1 LGPSMA
7 RSRNAATSAP
17 ERSRAVR
24 RAITT
29 ISDCPDNPA
38 RECRNHS
45 LIRRFTRLRTTALP
59 TRLLT
64 VTPNRCRFS
73 VDFSVSELIFD
84 AVTTTKLPKT
94 RRFPDLT
101 TRLKSWVRKM
111 RSARRKRPVFE
122 STDLLRGNAS
132 CEALAALRAAPLENR
147 ASRACLHSCAESM
160 NSFPADTARLI
171 GAFHRR
177 PSILFFVL
185 SEGGRGSGLSFP
197 SDFRIC
203 RSVFGFSP
211 SRASTLFSFVRKRVF
226 LNTQGRE
233 PSDHLAFAPSTSS
246 SRPNSPTRGL
256 RPC

>member
-1 LGPSMA
+1 M
-7 RSRNAATSAP
+7 TSVP

-29 ISDCPDNPA
+29 ISDCPGNPA
-38 RECRNHS
+38 RACRNHS
-45 LIRRFTRLRTTALP
+45 LIQRFTRLRTTALP

-73 VDFSVSELIFD
+73 SDLSVPELVFD
-84 AVTTTKLPKT
+84 AMMTTKLSKT

-101 TRLKSWVRKM
+101 TRVKSWVRKM

-122 STDLLRGNAS
+122 STDLLRGDAG
-132 CEALAALRAAPLENR
+132 CEALAALRPAALENR
-147 ASRACLHSCAESM
+147 ASCACLHSRAESVH
-160 NSFPADTARLI
+160 SFPADTARLI
-171 GAFHRR
+171 STFHRR

-197 SDFRIC
+197 SDIRLC
-203 RSVFGFSP
+203 RNAFGFSP
-211 SRASTLFSFVRKRVF
+211 SRASTLFRSVRKFVL

-233 PSDHLAFAPSTSS
+233 RSDDLTFAPTGSG

-256 RPC
+256 SPC